1 MRFHP
6 MLLAVL
12 LLGCSQTPSV
22 ENSTATATPEGST
35 APNRERG
42 GRGERYKKMLKE
54 MDTDHDGKLSQAE
67 KAAGFDKMVESS
79 DRFRERVDKDG
90 DGKISPEERKLGL
103 ENFMKRTGRRR
114 RPRDLEGASPAPS
127 DSETPE

>member
-6 MLLAVL
+6 TFFALR
-12 LLGCSQTPSV
+12 LLGCSQTPPAEV
-22 ENSTATATPEGST
+22 STATATPEVSASAT
-35 APNRERG
+35 PRG
-42 GRGERYKKMLKE
+42 GRGERLKKWKKE

-67 KAAGFDKMVESS
+67 KAAGFDKMLESNQ
-79 DRFRERVDKDG
+79 RFRERVDEDG

-103 ENFMKRTGRRR
+103 ENFMKRRERRR
-114 RPRDLEGASPAPS
+114 RPRDSESASPAPS